1 MINKNFLLVL
11 LVLCLSFLSTQCD
24 DDNSSTQEEE
34 RAELATLKSEI
45 EALANTSTCNESTE
59 CKSIA
64 FGSKPC
70 GGPWSYLIYS
80 TSIDTQKL
88 EEMVN
93 NYNQTEDKFNEK
105 YGIASDCSLA
115 SPPTS
120 INCENNTC
128 VAVY

>member
-1 MINKNFLLVL
+1 MKKQFLPLMLMFCFTLVA
-11 LVLCLSFLSTQCD
+11 FQCD
-24 DDNSSTQEEE
+24 DDDITDQETEKTQ
-34 RAELATLKSEI
+34 LNTLKLEI
-45 EALANTSTCNESTE
+45 ENLANTSTCGDNFE

-80 TSIDTQKL
+80 TSIDTDKL
-88 EEMVN
+88 ETLVEDYN
-93 NYNQTEDKFNEK
+93 NKESLFNQKW
-105 YGIASDCSLA
+105 GVGSDCSVA
-115 SPPTS
+115 NPPTS